1 LPLADTTY
9 WLKPQRV
16 GGTVIPTIRTTAAL
30 TVWVVDD
37 EPSILALL
45 TRGLPR
51 VGTFDVVAAQSA
63 DELASL
69 VQAGGVPDVVLIDF
83 GIPVPPALRAELRR
97 LQPSPR
103 LLYFTG
109 RRLSDEQRA
118 WVDDVLHKP
127 MTLRDL
133 AGELTAQARVS

>member
-1 LPLADTTY
+1 MVPA
-9 WLKPQRV
+9 
-16 GGTVIPTIRTTAAL
+16 IRTTAAL

-51 VGTFDVVAAQSA
+51 VGPFEVVTAQSA
-63 DELASL
+63 DELTSL
-69 VQAGGVPDVVLIDF
+69 VEARVAPDVVLIDF
-83 GIPVPPALRAELRR
+83 GITIPQALREGLRR

-127 MTLRDL
+127 MTLSDL